1 MSLKR
6 LNFSGYLKLRYLID
20 LLREL
25 RLSQRMGL
33 LIAVFCAGIIS
44 FGLWSFKTLEEIKVN
59 GPVYERIEQSQNL
72 IADVLPPPL
81 YVIESYLVCL
91 QIANTAPGVSQD
103 LLITQLHQLR
113 KDFESRVD
121 FWSKQKVGVGLS
133 EPLLEQ
139 AKNPAIAFYEL
150 AQHEFLPALHAN
162 NKIGLDQAMSK
173 MTQLYNQHRLA
184 INLFVTQARKDNLA
198 EEQRAQAQIQFAIA
212 LQGVSLIVVLSL
224 AGGFAILIW
233 LSIVNP
239 LSEALQVAKTIA
251 SGDLVVWQGKNHPD
265 EVGQLLFALA
275 EMGASLRNMRH
286 ALLEGRRTAEAAN
299 RAKSI
304 FLANMSHEL
313 RTPLNAILGFARLLE
328 RDTGMAEESRRK
340 IAIINRSGQHLLA
353 LINDVLE
360 ISRIEAD
367 RVIIGHQP
375 FDLIDLLTS
384 IEEMIKGRAEE
395 KGLSFLI
402 ERSDDLPMYVEG
414 DAQHLKQV
422 LINLLGN
429 AVKYTE
435 QGHVQLK
442 ISRVTGEIQFDIADT
457 GCGISV
463 EEQNHLFQA
472 FYQTE
477 GAITQGEGTGLGLA
491 ISLHYTRLM
500 GGHLEVQSDT
510 GQGSIFTL
518 RLPLPETQTKAVQIS
533 STQAILGLEEGQEGL
548 RILVVDDK
556 QDNRELLRLLLE
568 ATGFEVRTADNGEQ
582 AIRTFQRWQPCFIW
596 MDVRMPEMDGYEAT
610 RQIRALPGGAQVKI
624 VALTASVF
632 EEDRA
637 ATMAAGCD
645 GMVAKPIDEDRLFGL
660 MEQLLGLRYRYAQAG
675 NRHTAPNDE
684 SDFSLVSS
692 DLLQQLKMAADAL
705 NVEQLQQLVQQHRL
719 TYPDIAI
726 ALERMMQEFRF
737 DRIAELCTAAEL
749 GQQKK

>member
-1 MSLKR
+1 MMLKS
-6 LNFSGYLKLRYLID
+6 LNFLRCLKLRYMID

-25 RLSQRMGL
+25 RLSHRIGL

-59 GPVYERIEQSQNL
+59 GPVYERIEQSQSL

-139 AKNPAIAFYEL
+139 AKNPAIAFYDL
-150 AQHEFLPALHAN
+150 AQHEFLPALQAN

-184 INLFVTQARKDNLA
+184 INLVVAQAQKSSQA
-198 EEQRAQAQIQFAIA
+198 EEQRAQAQIQFATA
-212 LQGVSLIVVLSL
+212 LQGILLIVVLSL
-224 AGGFAILIW
+224 AGGFAALIW

-251 SGDLVVWQGKNHPD
+251 SGDLVVWQGKNHSD

-286 ALLEGRRTAEAAN
+286 ALLEGTRTAEAAN

-313 RTPLNAILGFARLLE
+313 RTPLNAILGFAKLLE
-328 RDTGMAEESRRK
+328 RDNGIAEESRKK

-384 IEEMIKGRAEE
+384 IEEMVKGRAEE
-395 KGLSFLI
+395 KGLNFLI

-414 DAQHLKQV
+414 DAKHLKQV
-422 LINLLGN
+422 LINLLSN

-435 QGHVQLK
+435 RGHVRFGV
-442 ISRVTGEIQFDIADT
+442 SRVTREIQFEIADT
-457 GCGISV
+457 GRGISV
-463 EEQNHLFQA
+463 EEQSNLFQA

-477 GAITQGEGTGLGLA
+477 GAIAQGEGTGLGLA

-500 GGHLEVQSDT
+500 GGHLGVQSET
-510 GQGSIFTL
+510 GQGSVFTL
-518 RLPLPETQTKAVQIS
+518 RLPLPETQTKAVHIS
-533 STQAILGLEEGQEGL
+533 NTQAILGLEAGQEGL

-556 QDNRELLRLLLE
+556 EDNRELLRLMLE

-582 AIRTFQRWQPCFIW
+582 AIRTFQSWQPCFIW

-610 RQIRALPGGAQVKI
+610 RHIRALPGGAQVKI

-632 EEDRA
+632 EEDKA

-645 GMVAKPIDEDRLFGL
+645 GMVAKPIDEDRLFAL
-660 MEQLLGLRYRYAQAG
+660 MAQLLGLRYRYADATNPQVLASI
-675 NRHTAPNDE
+675 DE
-684 SDFSLVSS
+684 LDFSVLSA
-692 DLLQQLKMAADAL
+692 DLLRKLTQAAESLDMD
-705 NVEQLQQLVQQHRL
+705 VIQQLVTQLAATHSDVAL
-719 TYPDIAI
+719 T
-726 ALERMMQEFRF
+726 LERMMQEFRF
-737 DRIAELCTAAEL
+737 DRIASLCRAA
-749 GQQKK
+749 QQTK